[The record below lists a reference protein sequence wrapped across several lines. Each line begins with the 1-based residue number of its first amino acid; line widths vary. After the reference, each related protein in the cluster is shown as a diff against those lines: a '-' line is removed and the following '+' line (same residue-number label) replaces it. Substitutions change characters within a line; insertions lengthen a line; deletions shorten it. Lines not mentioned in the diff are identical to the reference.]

1 MSCRITLFDEV
12 YFLSHFQ
19 YLHCGD
25 FPEQRSSSP
34 ELRAFVVATL
44 KLVDL
49 IKDIIAKASVFE
61 EEDFQPLTYGFQ
73 LANDVSEVWQYR
85 FRSFHGMDTKLE
97 RERFLANNQLWS
109 NEIIEFCV
117 LKKCQ
122 KGPEFDFQSQFSTS
136 KIFQSF
142 SFFFIEEYKFRGIFF
157 VLTFFDNI
165 NFKRI

>member
-1 MSCRITLFDEV
+1 MGWI
-12 YFLSHFQ
+12 Q
-19 YLHCGD
+19 
-25 FPEQRSSSP
+25 
-34 ELRAFVVATL
+34 
-44 KLVDL
+44 
-49 IKDIIAKASVFE
+49 
-61 EEDFQPLTYGFQ
+61 
-73 LANDVSEVWQYR
+73 NW
-85 FRSFHGMDTKLE
+85 
-97 RERFLANNQLWS
+97 RESFLANNQLWS

-122 KGPEFDFQSQFSTS
+122 KGPKFDFQSQFSTS

>member
-85 FRSFHGMDTKLE
+85 LWSFHGMDTKLE
-97 RERFLANNQLWS
+97 RE
-109 NEIIEFCV
+109 
-117 LKKCQ
+117 
-122 KGPEFDFQSQFSTS
+122 
-136 KIFQSF
+136 
-142 SFFFIEEYKFRGIFF
+142 FFGK
-157 VLTFFDNI
+157 
-165 NFKRI
+165 